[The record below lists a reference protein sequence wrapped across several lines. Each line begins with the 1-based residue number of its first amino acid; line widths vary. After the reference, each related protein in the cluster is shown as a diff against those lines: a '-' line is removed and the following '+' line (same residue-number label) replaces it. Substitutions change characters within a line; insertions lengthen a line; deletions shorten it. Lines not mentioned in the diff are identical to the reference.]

1 MKMMYIGK
9 GSFIPDVPARD
20 LTKEEAVFF
29 GVERLLASG
38 LYIPAVKIETP
49 KKSTRLETAQRA
61 EGE

>member
-1 MKMMYIGK
+1 MLLYVGK

-20 LTKEEAVFF
+20 LSQDEAEQF

-38 LYIPAVKIETP
+38 LYIPAMKIAP
-49 KKSTRLETAQRA
+49 KKSTRLETAQPA